1 MAAIKQD
8 DGSYELELSE
18 HIVSCGETI
27 TKVRF
32 SRPRA
37 KIYRQMA
44 AAKDEAGRV
53 FALVAS
59 VCGITPVAVEEM
71 DLTDFTEVLTL
82 VGGADPKV

>member
-1 MAAIKQD
+1 MAAIKKE
-8 DGSYELELSE
+8 DGGYEIELSAPV
-18 HIVSCGETI
+18 VSCGETI
-27 TKVRF
+27 SRVCF

-59 VCGITPVAVEEM
+59 VCGITPSAVEEM
-71 DLTDFTEVLTL
+71 DLSDFTEILSI
-82 VGGADPKV
+82 VGASDPKA